1 MSESAQE
8 QTQVEQMAVE
18 ESAPAAPAAAA
29 PDQTPVAATE
39 PAVAAGS
46 PIFHFYIIHT
56 PLNNDTRS
64 IFLLL
69 EGYNA
74 QNLSNNTIYKS
85 KMSPQSDLN
94 SISSR

>member
-39 PAVAAGS
+39 PAAAAGL
-46 PIFHFYIIHT
+46 PNFRFYNIHT
-56 PLNNDTRS
+56 LFNSDTCFTRL

-69 EGYNA
+69 GGYNA

-85 KMSPQSDLN
+85 KM
-94 SISSR
+94 

>member
-39 PAVAAGS
+39 PAVATGS
-46 PIFHFYIIHT
+46 PNLRFYNIHT
-56 PLNNDTRS
+56 PLNNVTCFTQS
-64 IFLLL
+64 IFLLS

-74 QNLSNNTIYKS
+74 QIYPIIQLI
-85 KMSPQSDLN
+85 SPKCY
-94 SISSR
+94 